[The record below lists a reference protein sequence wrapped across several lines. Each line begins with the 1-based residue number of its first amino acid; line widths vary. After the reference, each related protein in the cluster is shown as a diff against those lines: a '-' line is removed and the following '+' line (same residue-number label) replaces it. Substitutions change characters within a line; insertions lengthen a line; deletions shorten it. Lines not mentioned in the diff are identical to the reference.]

1 MGLSSDSFSIRS
13 LPSQHSIY
21 NHRILA
27 MKKSFSHGSA
37 EDTAL
42 ARLSESPPNSAT
54 FKSQNGTCN
63 GSRTELL
70 HSSESASSPDD
81 VLLKPDGASGA
92 GKGKWENYAR
102 DYSQDEEKKTGDVP
116 LVSRSDDVAVNKDE
130 ELIWAFFDT
139 NKTDG
144 DLKDINDLTPSI
156 VLNIT

>member
-1 MGLSSDSFSIRS
+1 
-13 LPSQHSIY
+13 
-21 NHRILA
+21 

-54 FKSQNGTCN
+54 FKTQNGNCG

-70 HSSESASSPDD
+70 RSSESASSPDD
-81 VLLKPDGASGA
+81 VLLKPDGASVA
-92 GKGKWENYAR
+92 GNGKWENYAR
-102 DYSQDEEKKTGDVP
+102 DYSQDEEKTGDVP
-116 LVSRSDDVAVNKDE
+116 LVGRSDDVAVNNKDD

-144 DLKDINDLTPSI
+144 DLKDINDLTSSI
-156 VLNIT
+156 ALNLT